1 MRGVGREAMA
11 GARDTVAG
19 RWKRSKLG
27 RGAATCGDAGREGAA
42 KCGI

>member
-19 RWKRSKLG
+19 RWKLD